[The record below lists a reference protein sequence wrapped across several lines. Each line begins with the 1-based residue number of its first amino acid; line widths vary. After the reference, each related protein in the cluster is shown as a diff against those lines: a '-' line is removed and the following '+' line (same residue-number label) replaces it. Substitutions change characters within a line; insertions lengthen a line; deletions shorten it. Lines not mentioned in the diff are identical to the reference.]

1 MSTAAPPLHPPA
13 PHSSTP
19 RPVPDLPEWTEFAA
33 ALRGGELTT
42 SLLTRWT
49 GHPVG
54 VGALERSTGPVLDDE
69 HDGQHRAITLVATIG
84 GQVLAL
90 AQATAQVRLDVL
102 PVWARH
108 VLETTR
114 LPLGRTLHR
123 AGAARRWDSTT
134 TLQHILPAGPPYRGT
149 DDSVGDPARA
159 LTVRASFTLP
169 EHGVI
174 ATVEEHFSPVLLA
187 LHRDTQPSSRP
198 GSAPAGSAGQ
208 AGPAQ
213 ASPAPERLIDDV
225 DRALLDVLR
234 HRRELTRSMRSP
246 DGSAP
251 PAYPVHD
258 DLLLHELRDCFGRD
272 VGSALHRAITRP
284 AAAIVG
290 PLRGQYDHAR
300 KA

>member
-1 MSTAAPPLHPPA
+1 MSTAAPALHSSALHSSA
-13 PHSSTP
+13 PHSSAS
-19 RPVPDLPEWTEFAA
+19 RAVPDPLEWMEFAS

-42 SLLTRWT
+42 SLLARWT

-54 VGALERSTGPVLDDE
+54 VGALERSTGPVLDNE
-69 HDGQHRAITLVATIG
+69 HTGQLRTITLVTTIG
-84 GQVLAL
+84 GQGLTL

-102 PVWARH
+102 PPWARH

-123 AGAARRWDSTT
+123 AGATRRWDSTT
-134 TLQHILPAGPPYRGT
+134 TLHHTLPAGPPYRGAG
-149 DDSVGDPARA
+149 DSVGDPARA

-169 EHGVI
+169 AHGVI

-187 LHRDTQPSSRP
+187 LHNDAQARSHP
-198 GSAPAGSAGQ
+198 GPAP

-213 ASPAPERLIDDV
+213 AGPAPERLIDDV

-234 HRRELTRSMRSP
+234 RRAELTRSMRSP

-251 PAYPVHD
+251 PAYPVHN
-258 DLLLHELRDCFGRD
+258 DLLLHELRDSFGRD

-284 AAAIVG
+284 PTTVVA
-290 PLRGQYDHAR
+290 PLRGPDDEAR
-300 KA
+300 TA